1 MGAWGVTRSFQ
12 ESPGLEVLK
21 FPAGLDAIM
30 SVVVDAST
38 VTPDTDG
45 NRKLVAGTLL
55 TGPNGDDKY
64 EQVNATGDTVAG
76 VLADDTMFAS
86 GDSSGD
92 QPVAMFFHGC
102 VFRSDRIVD
111 FNTYETQARSD
122 LPTCRFD

>member
-1 MGAWGVTRSFQ
+1 MGAWNVSRDFVDNASQ
-12 ESPGLEVLK
+12 EILK

-38 VTPDTDG
+38 VDADTNGD
-45 NRKLVAGTLL
+45 RKLVAGTLL
-55 TGPNGDDKY
+55 TGPNGDSKY
-64 EQVNATGDTVAG
+64 EQYLGTGDVMG
-76 VLADDTMFAS
+76 VLADDTKFAS

-111 FNTYETQARSD
+111 FSTYETAARTD
-122 LPTCRFD
+122 LSTCRFD

>member
-45 NRKLVAGTLL
+45 NRKLNAGTLL

-64 EQVNATGDTVAG
+64 EQYAGTGDVAG

-86 GDSSGD
+86 GDSKGD

-102 VFRSDRIVD
+102 VFRSDRVVD
-111 FNTYETQARSD
+111 FNTYETQARAG

>member
-1 MGAWGVTRSFQ
+1 MGAFGVTRSFQ
-12 ESPGLEVLK
+12 ESPGLEILK

-38 VTPDTDG
+38 VTPDVDG
-45 NRKLVAGTLL
+45 NRKLSAGTLL
-55 TGPNGDDKY
+55 TGPNVDDKY
-64 EQVNATGDTVAG
+64 EQFAGTGDVAG

-86 GDSSGD
+86 GNAQGD
-92 QPVAMFFHGC
+92 QPAAMFFHGC

-111 FNTYETQARSD
+111 FTTYETQARTD